1 MPYINKLDKI
11 IDLGK
16 DLKEKF
22 LKFLFIYKNLRLEI
36 SDLIESFY
44 ILLRISFRKLYKI

>member
-36 SDLIESFY
+36 SDIIECLY
-44 ILLRISFRKLYKI
+44 IILRISFTKFSKI